1 MDLTCSV
8 VTPSL
13 PSQKDCILAFG
24 VTLCLSAQKR
34 CWIQYLSISPRCTLI
49 AWNAQS
55 SHWIPIYLL
64 GSAFT
69 PCHSP
74 PPHCEPLISL
84 CNWPWLPALW
94 VKKTSLAGA
103 KPSLDC
109 RPFYSHF
116 AVTSRCLSP
125 WTLAPFSL
133 ATENVA
139 VFFFSLLETYLVIE
153 ISPALQESSTTYL
166 QIQATSE
173 PGSVTSWMC
182 SEWCSIGS
190 WLRMRTWHI
199 WLWILGLVSYVT
211 LSKGHCL
218 KLHIYGYKFL
228 PCQGYMKSHM

>member
-55 SHWIPIYLL
+55 SNWIPIYLL
-64 GSAFT
+64 ASAFT
-69 PCHSP
+69 PCHSVP
-74 PPHCEPLISL
+74 SHCEPLISL

-109 RPFYSHF
+109 RPFCSHF

-139 VFFFSLLETYLVIE
+139 VFFFQFAWNLLGHWDQSCPSGKLYYL
-153 ISPALQESSTTYL
+153 SPNPSYFWARFCYL
-166 QIQATSE
+166 LN
-173 PGSVTSWMC
+173 V
-182 SEWCSIGS
+182 
-190 WLRMRTWHI
+190 
-199 WLWILGLVSYVT
+199 
-211 LSKGHCL
+211 
-218 KLHIYGYKFL
+218 
-228 PCQGYMKSHM
+228 